1 MKSEQEKVAEFLGKH
16 EMDATA
22 AFRLIDVFAE
32 LGEIASEAAKSS
44 AYGLEEHDMEISEDE
59 FGDALFSLLSLAE
72 ATDIDAEKAL
82 EGSLEKYRSRIDE
95 KGDPGSGE

>member
-1 MKSEQEKVAEFLGKH
+1 MKSDQEKVAEFIDKH
-16 EMDATA
+16 DMEATA

-32 LGEIASEAAKSS
+32 MGEIASEAAKSS
-44 AYGLEEHDMEISEDE
+44 DYGMNEEELDISEDE

-72 ATDIDAEKAL
+72 AADIDAEEAL